1 MTFTMPAPM
10 IKKLLI
16 AIQLLLLCHSV
27 PAYADENDNENNEPD
42 YPTQGT
48 VTSMQ
53 AYSEMGK
60 QTADS
65 LALAAEYALDQ
76 GDIETSIKW
85 CKLALDKD
93 YTDLDIH
100 MAYAKALQEKLNT
113 QKVKD
118 PDLLNLCVR
127 EWLIVY
133 RTEIGPEKN
142 ASFHGINPLGH
153 FYEDEERSIP
163 ARAQII
169 ALTGRA
175 PKPWETDAKF
185 LKWVNRPT
193 TSVAGK
199 IINNSAK

>member
-1 MTFTMPAPM
+1 M
-10 IKKLLI
+10 IKRFLI
-16 AIQLLLLCHSV
+16 VIHVLLLLQAI
-27 PAYADENDNENNEPD
+27 PAFANEGDTEEEESP
-42 YPTQGT
+42 PQKT
-48 VTSMQ
+48 VTSME

-76 GDIETSIKW
+76 GDVERAIKW

-100 MAYAKALQEKLNT
+100 MTYAKALQEKYNN

-118 PDLLNLCVR
+118 PNLLNLCVR

-142 ASFHGINPLGH
+142 LAFHGINPLGH
-153 FYEDEERSIP
+153 FYEDEDRSIP

-199 IINNSAK
+199 IINNKDQ

>member
-1 MTFTMPAPM
+1 
-10 IKKLLI
+10 
-16 AIQLLLLCHSV
+16 LLLFQTV
-27 PAYADENDNENNEPD
+27 PAFATDDDNDNEEPD
-42 YPTQGT
+42 YTLKGGT
-48 VTSMQ
+48 VTSME

-60 QTADS
+60 QTANS
-65 LALAAEYALDQ
+65 LGLAAEYALDQ
-76 GDIETSIKW
+76 GDVEKSIKW

-100 MAYAKALQEKLNT
+100 MAYAKALQEKFKN

-142 ASFHGINPLGH
+142 PSFHGINPLGH
-153 FYEDEERSIP
+153 FYEDEDRSIP

-199 IINNSAK
+199 IINNKDQ